1 MLSAVSYVLVLAI
14 VAFGVPLALNLSARV
29 NAEVRTQALAQADLI
44 AATASD
50 LLAPPARRQLAILAR
65 SAAEPLHGRVL
76 IVDRAGRVIA
86 DSAGPAEL
94 GSGYGSRPELVS
106 ALRGRTVQVR
116 RSSRTLGRQILATAV
131 PIIHRG
137 RPVAAVRVTQSVA
150 AVSHAVQRVELEL
163 ALVAAVVLAVGLA
176 AGALLASQIALPL
189 RRLEATARRVAQ
201 GDLRA
206 TAAVEGSS
214 EQRSLAS
221 SFNDMTERVAGL
233 LAGQRAFVA
242 DASHQ
247 LRTPLTGL
255 RLRLESARA
264 AAADDD
270 AAADLEA
277 AIAEVDRL
285 SHTVDEML
293 LLSRDGRRRSS
304 GARVDLAAVAQ
315 DAMTRWRP
323 EASHRNVAL
332 AGRREGASGGM
343 VWAARADLERAL
355 DVLVENAIR
364 YSPPSSTV
372 TIVTAPG
379 RIEVL
384 DRGPGVPADERELVF
399 ERFRRGGAGRAAQPG
414 HGLGLPIARELV
426 REWEGEVTIGAR
438 RGGGTAAV
446 ISFAVSD
453 RFDASPAGFAGA

>member
-1 MLSAVSYVLVLAI
+1 VLVLAI

-29 NAEVRTQALAQADLI
+29 NAEVRTQAQAQADLI
-44 AATASD
+44 AATGSD
-50 LLAPPARRQLAILAR
+50 LLAPRARRQLATLAR
-65 SAAEPLHGRVL
+65 SAAAPLHGRVL

-94 GSGYGSRPELVS
+94 GVEYDSRPELAS
-106 ALRGRTVQVR
+106 ALRGRPVQVQ

-131 PIIHRG
+131 PIIRG
-137 RPVAAVRVTQSVA
+137 GHPVGAVRVTQSVA
-150 AVSHAVQRVELEL
+150 AVSHAVGRVELEL

-176 AGALLASQIALPL
+176 AGALLAGQIARPL

-206 TAAVEGSS
+206 RAAVEGSS

-221 SFNDMTERVAGL
+221 SFNDMTDRIAGL
-233 LAGQRAFVA
+233 LAAQRAFVA

-264 AAADDD
+264 VADDD
-270 AAADLEA
+270 DAFGDLDA

-293 LLSRDGRRRSS
+293 LLSRGGRRRSS

-315 DAMTRWRP
+315 DAVLRWRP
-323 EASHRNVAL
+323 EAIHREVTL
-332 AGRREGASGGM
+332 GGHREGPSAM
-343 VWAARADLERAL
+343 VWVARADLERAL
-355 DVLVENAIR
+355 DALVENAIR
-364 YSPPSSTV
+364 YSPPDSTV

-399 ERFRRGGAGRAAQPG
+399 ERFRRGGAGRAARPG

-426 REWEGEVTIGAR
+426 REWEGEVTIGER
-438 RGGGTAAV
+438 PGGGTVAG
-446 ISFAVSD
+446 ISFVVPD
-453 RFDASPAGFAGA
+453 GVDASPAGFAGA